1 MNSTQETILSRWNTF
16 SVKGKAL
23 LEQKAPLEVEEILP
37 PSAILVQLSR
47 LFTLKLLTSS
57 LIITRTIS
65 DTIFLKLFLE
75 AIDSKLRVNT
85 LFPKD
90 AEKPI
95 NILASDVI
103 IAPYSLFS
111 LDAMRRQP
119 FNPANFD
126 CIIVDQAV
134 PIDLI
139 DDLFF
144 LEAENRNYLIESF
157 ENHPSYFLATCFS
170 EISDPILSALPKES
184 IADEVKINLINEP
197 RTIRTSNIKATQETP
212 ETPKEMPKDLSNDV
226 DEEHLAVAEEQ
237 KTTEASTDE
246 ISEPKRGAKISL
258 KAQKREA
265 ETTDEE
271 QASTQVEQP
280 DAPDAGGTFIAMVP
294 RNLQRQYIR
303 DYIREHNLQDVLVI
317 THNRQS
323 ARLLEKYL
331 YRARI
336 RSRIVHEK
344 IDDETAKSLF
354 DRYHEGQFNTLILM
368 HRVVQDFADKI
379 TQCDAVFFL
388 DFPTVYAEYEE
399 RLQFVQQKFNP
410 QHFISIASEND
421 QVWVDALFEEY
432 PDLNLP
438 IEVIDIKAPK
448 RQTRGET
455 GRSHAGHREREQK
468 NQRNRRDNNRS
479 RTVKGDQS
487 NQASQDIKMPKSV
500 SSKDIVAKEAE
511 TQNVQSTQNAQ
522 NTQSAQDPQNST
534 RTERTPRRGR
544 VNRQERL
551 KREIKPR
558 ATRRRRDNREN
569 QPAPAPQSTPKGES
583 QSDFF
588 SNNHDEIVNKNRLPF
603 ESGSFEANIARENR
617 RRNRDPFGVPGGLG
631 QSSDGNFIQ
640 NLTQGLS
647 PNSNQGGHS
656 SNTPTNNR
664 RSRSNRPRTRGRKK

>member
-16 SVKGKAL
+16 SVRGKSL

-37 PSAILVQLSR
+37 PSVILVQLSR
-47 LFTLKLLTSS
+47 LFTLKLLTSG
-57 LIITRTIS
+57 LIITRSIS

-75 AIDSKLRVNT
+75 ALDPKLSVNT

-90 AEKPI
+90 ADKPI
-95 NILASDVI
+95 NISASDLI
-103 IAPYSLFS
+103 IAPYTLFS

-134 PIDLI
+134 PIALI

-144 LEAENRNYLIESF
+144 LEEQNRSYLIESF

-170 EISDPILSALPKES
+170 EISEPILASLPKEKIEKAVNINIINVPNS
-184 IADEVKINLINEP
+184 QVEVV
-197 RTIRTSNIKATQETP
+197 TKA
-212 ETPKEMPKDLSNDV
+212 KANNDIDV
-226 DEEHLAVAEEQ
+226 DIEEIASATAETRPSSNT
-237 KTTEASTDE
+237 KPAA
-246 ISEPKRGAKISL
+246 KKGVKISL
-258 KAQKREA
+258 SSHKKEESKEEVKEVKEEIKEKAKKETQKDA
-265 ETTDEE
+265 ESTASKE
-271 QASTQVEQP
+271 QQS
-280 DAPDAGGTFIAMVP
+280 AGGTFIAMVP

-344 IDDETAKSLF
+344 IDDETANSLF

-379 TQCDAVFFL
+379 TKCDAVFFL

-432 PDLNLP
+432 PDLHLP
-438 IEVIDIKAPK
+438 IEMVDIKPPK
-448 RQTRGET
+448 RQSRGESN
-455 GRSHAGHREREQK
+455 RNNNHRENRDGRD
-468 NQRNRRDNNRS
+468 QRNRRDHRARTSKNNPAPEATEEHEAKVAENRVES
-479 RTVKGDQS
+479 QS
-487 NQASQDIKMPKSV
+487 QTTNNI
-500 SSKDIVAKEAE
+500 EE
-511 TQNVQSTQNAQ
+511 NAQ
-522 NTQSAQDPQNST
+522 ENTQSDQNST
-534 RTERTPRRGR
+534 REERTPRRGR
-544 VNRQERL
+544 VKRQERV
-551 KREIKPR
+551 KREVKPR
-558 ATRRRRDNREN
+558 TARRRRDDREN
-569 QPAPAPQSTPKGES
+569 QATPSAQSAPKGES

-647 PNSNQGGHS
+647 PNTNQTPN

-664 RSRSNRPRTRGRKK
+664 RGRNNRPRTRGRKK

>member
-16 SVKGKAL
+16 SVRGKSL

-37 PSAILVQLSR
+37 PSVILVQLSR
-47 LFTLKLLTSS
+47 LFTLKLLTSG
-57 LIITRTIS
+57 LIITRSIS

-75 AIDSKLRVNT
+75 ALDPKLSVNT

-90 AEKPI
+90 ADKPI
-95 NILASDVI
+95 NISASDLI
-103 IAPYSLFS
+103 IAPYTLFS

-134 PIDLI
+134 PIALI

-144 LEAENRNYLIESF
+144 LEEQNRSYLIESF

-170 EISDPILSALPKES
+170 EISEPILASLPKEKIEKAVNINIINAPNS
-184 IADEVKINLINEP
+184 QAEVVTEAEA
-197 RTIRTSNIKATQETP
+197 KA
-212 ETPKEMPKDLSNDV
+212 KANNDIDV
-226 DEEHLAVAEEQ
+226 DIEEIASAA
-237 KTTEASTDE
+237 TETRPSSNTKPAA
-246 ISEPKRGAKISL
+246 KKGMKISL
-258 KAQKREA
+258 NSHKKEESKEEIKEKAKKETQKDA
-265 ETTDEE
+265 ESTASKE
-271 QASTQVEQP
+271 QQST
-280 DAPDAGGTFIAMVP
+280 GGTFIAMVP

-344 IDDETAKSLF
+344 IDDETANSLF

-379 TQCDAVFFL
+379 TKCDAVFFL

-432 PDLNLP
+432 PDLHLP
-438 IEVIDIKAPK
+438 IEIVDIKPPK
-448 RQTRGET
+448 RQSRGESN
-455 GRSHAGHREREQK
+455 RNNNHRENRDGRD
-468 NQRNRRDNNRS
+468 QRNRRDHRARTSKNNPATEEHKAKVAENRVES
-479 RTVKGDQS
+479 QS
-487 NQASQDIKMPKSV
+487 QTTNNI
-500 SSKDIVAKEAE
+500 EE
-511 TQNVQSTQNAQ
+511 NAQ
-522 NTQSAQDPQNST
+522 KNTQSAQNST
-534 RTERTPRRGR
+534 REERTPRRGR
-544 VNRQERL
+544 VKRQERV
-551 KREIKPR
+551 KREVKPR
-558 ATRRRRDNREN
+558 TARRRRDDREN
-569 QPAPAPQSTPKGES
+569 QPTPSAQSAPKGES

-617 RRNRDPFGVPGGLG
+617 RRNRDPFGVLGGLG

-647 PNSNQGGHS
+647 PNTNQTPN

-664 RSRSNRPRTRGRKK
+664 RGRNNRPRTRGRKK

>member
-1 MNSTQETILSRWNTF
+1 MNSTQETILSRWNTL
-16 SVKGKAL
+16 SVRGKSL
-23 LEQKAPLEVEEILP
+23 LEQKAPLEIEEALP
-37 PSAILVQLSR
+37 PSVILVQLSR
-47 LFTLKLLTSS
+47 LFTLKLLANS
-57 LIITRTIS
+57 LIITQSIS

-75 AIDSKLRVNT
+75 KLDPKLRVSA

-95 NILASDVI
+95 NTLASDVI

-119 FNPANFD
+119 FNPEEFN

-134 PIDLI
+134 PINLI

-144 LEAENRNYLIESF
+144 LEAENRNYLVENF
-157 ENHPSYFLATCFS
+157 ENHPSYFLTTCFS
-170 EISDPILSALPKES
+170 EISEPILASLSKE
-184 IADEVKINLINEP
+184 KLTKMGNN
-197 RTIRTSNIKATQETP
+197 TIEGNVAASEKHQNDTAEKSKDITEKQIIETNKG
-212 ETPKEMPKDLSNDV
+212 T
-226 DEEHLAVAEEQ
+226 
-237 KTTEASTDE
+237 
-246 ISEPKRGAKISL
+246 KISL
-258 KAQKREA
+258 TTHKKATEDNKQVESD
-265 ETTDEE
+265 TTSDT
-271 QASTQVEQP
+271 STQQDKKISKRVDKETI
-280 DAPDAGGTFIAMVP
+280 DAGTFIAMVP

-344 IDDETAKSLF
+344 IDDETANSLF
-354 DRYHEGQFNTLILM
+354 ERYHQGQFNTLILM

-388 DFPTVYAEYEE
+388 DFPTVYAEYVE

-438 IEVIDIKAPK
+438 IEIIDIKPPK
-448 RQTRGET
+448 RQNRNDT
-455 GRSHAGHREREQK
+455 HHN
-468 NQRNRRDNNRS
+468 NQGSRDGAHDGKEPHNRRDNHPRNNSRNTQTSDPKNISKVADDSQHSTENR
-479 RTVKGDQS
+479 T
-487 NQASQDIKMPKSV
+487 P
-500 SSKDIVAKEAE
+500 EAE
-511 TQNVQSTQNAQ
+511 KREEKNHSR
-522 NTQSAQDPQNST
+522 D
-534 RTERTPRRGR
+534 ERSPRKGR
-544 VNRQERL
+544 INRQERT
-551 KREIKPR
+551 KREVKPR
-558 ATRRRRDNREN
+558 TNRRQNDNREN
-569 QPAPAPQSTPKGES
+569 TAAATQPTPKGES

-617 RRNRDPFGVPGGLG
+617 RRNRSPFGVPGGLG
-631 QSSDGNFIQ
+631 QSTDGNFIQ

-647 PNSNQGGHS
+647 PDINPASNPNA
-656 SNTPTNNR
+656 SNNNR
-664 RSRSNRPRTRGRKK
+664 RNRNNRPRTRRKK

>member
-16 SVKGKAL
+16 SVRGKSL

-37 PSAILVQLSR
+37 PSVILVQLSR
-47 LFTLKLLTSS
+47 LFTLKLLTSG
-57 LIITRTIS
+57 LIITRSIS

-75 AIDSKLRVNT
+75 ALDPKLSVNT

-90 AEKPI
+90 ADKPI
-95 NILASDVI
+95 NISASDLI
-103 IAPYSLFS
+103 IAPYTLFS

-119 FNPANFD
+119 FNPENFD

-134 PIDLI
+134 PIALI

-144 LEAENRNYLIESF
+144 LEEQNRSYLIESF

-170 EISDPILSALPKES
+170 EISEPILASLPKEKIEKAININIINVPNS
-184 IADEVKINLINEP
+184 KAEVE
-197 RTIRTSNIKATQETP
+197 
-212 ETPKEMPKDLSNDV
+212 
-226 DEEHLAVAEEQ
+226 
-237 KTTEASTDE
+237 TEAKANNDIDINIEE
-246 ISEPKRGAKISL
+246 IASPTAGTRPSSNTKPTAKKGMKISL
-258 KAQKREA
+258 NSHKKEESKEETSKDA
-265 ETTDEE
+265 ESTASKE
-271 QASTQVEQP
+271 QQST
-280 DAPDAGGTFIAMVP
+280 GGTFIAMVP

-344 IDDETAKSLF
+344 IDDETANSLF

-379 TQCDAVFFL
+379 TKCDAVFFL

-432 PDLNLP
+432 PDLHLP
-438 IEVIDIKAPK
+438 IEIVDIKPPK
-448 RQTRGET
+448 RQSRGESN
-455 GRSHAGHREREQK
+455 RNNNHRENRDGRD
-468 NQRNRRDNNRS
+468 QRSRRDHRARTSKNNPATEATEAHKAKVAENRVES
-479 RTVKGDQS
+479 QSQTV
-487 NQASQDIKMPKSV
+487 NNI
-500 SSKDIVAKEAE
+500 EE
-511 TQNVQSTQNAQ
+511 NAQ
-522 NTQSAQDPQNST
+522 ENAQSAQNS
-534 RTERTPRRGR
+534 RREERTPRRGR
-544 VNRQERL
+544 VKRQERV
-551 KREIKPR
+551 KREVKPR
-558 ATRRRRDNREN
+558 TARRRRDDREN
-569 QPAPAPQSTPKGES
+569 QPTPSAQPAAKGES

-647 PNSNQGGHS
+647 PNTNQTPN

-664 RSRSNRPRTRGRKK
+664 RGRNNRPRTRGRKK